1 MVGAYTLLIAA
12 NALAWTWA
20 VAEFASRP
28 ALLGTAFLAYFRVAL
43 RGRCGADGADALPM
57 TQGLDEYSDIDAL
70 DLCQEL

>member
-28 ALLGTAFLAYFRVAL
+28 ALLGTAFLAYTFGLRYAVDAERTAL
-43 RGRCGADGADALPM
+43 TRCR
-57 TQGLDEYSDIDAL
+57 
-70 DLCQEL
+70 